1 MPHEFLVSGVS
12 KRVSGVSTQVSGVR
26 VETPATLCKLQKL
39 VWSLQRD
46 PCGKLHTSFWEP
58 ATLVEKREGKREK
71 RKGKWK
77 KKSLIFSEI
86 GCATT
91 TGSFLLPADVTLD
104 RRRRR
109 RRRRR
114 KDGRMRGGG
123 GGGRMGGCGAS
134 AQRRRVVT
142 STPSCLTPAGR
153 HDGVEVTTPGDRKE
167 EVANGCCYPGF

>member
-1 MPHEFLVSGVS
+1 LELPHEFLVSGVS

-58 ATLVEKREGKREK
+58 ATPVEKREGNREK

-77 KKSLIFSEI
+77 KKSLIFSKI

-114 KDGRMRGGG
+114 KDGRVL
-123 GGGRMGGCGAS
+123 GAS